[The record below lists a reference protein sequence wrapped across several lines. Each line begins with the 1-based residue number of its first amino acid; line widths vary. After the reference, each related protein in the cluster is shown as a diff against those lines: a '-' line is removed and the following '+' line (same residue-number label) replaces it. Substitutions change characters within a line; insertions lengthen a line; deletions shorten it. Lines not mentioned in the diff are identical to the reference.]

1 MNTDHKQKRAQ
12 SCFGFV
18 SDLRLSA
25 FICGS
30 LLLCLLSCLDTR
42 AQSAADQR
50 LQPQIPDSFGV
61 NINFI
66 EPKRGELNMIAAG
79 GFRWVR
85 MDFKWE
91 LTERVKGTYDFGPY
105 ERLLAALDAANLRAL
120 FVLDYGNP
128 LYDGSAPP
136 RTAAARAAFA
146 RWAVAAAKRFANHG
160 ILWELYN
167 EPNHNQ
173 FWPPDPNV
181 NEYIQL
187 AQEVGKEFRAS
198 VPAEKLIGPATSG
211 IDFTFLEACF
221 KAGLLDYWSA
231 VSVHPYRQDA
241 PETVSPDYARLRDL
255 IRIYKPGAA
264 IPIISSEWGYSAVWA
279 GMDVEKQGA
288 LLAREWLI
296 NISNGIPLS
305 IWYDWRNDGMD
316 TQEPEHHFGT
326 VTYQYVPKFPY
337 LAAKTFSKFFDG
349 YVFVKRINVGG
360 LDDFVFLF
368 QKGSDTR
375 IAAWTITKRPHRIS
389 LSLGAGKYELIN
401 HLGDSLP
408 SVTTPLASVTN
419 VTPEVLI
426 EITDNPIYLRRE

>member
-1 MNTDHKQKRAQ
+1 MSHFQTKI
-12 SCFGFV
+12 V
-18 SDLRLSA
+18 
-25 FICGS
+25 
-30 LLLCLLSCLDTR
+30 LLVLLIALSCVDAT
-42 AQSAADQR
+42 AQGTNDQR

-61 NINFI
+61 NIDFT
-66 EPKRGELNMIAAG
+66 EPKRGELNMIATG

-85 MDFKWE
+85 KDFKWD

-105 ERLLAALDAANLRAL
+105 ERLLAALDAAGLRAL
-120 FVLDYGNP
+120 FILDYGNP
-128 LYDGSAPP
+128 LYDGGAPP
-136 RTAAARAAFA
+136 RTAATRAAFA
-146 RWAVAAAKRFANHG
+146 RWAVAAAKRFANRG

-167 EPNHNQ
+167 EPNNNQ
-173 FWPPDPNV
+173 FWPPGPNV

-187 AQEVGKEFRAS
+187 AQEVGKQFRAS

-211 IDFTFLEACF
+211 IDFAFLEACF

-231 VSVHPYRQDA
+231 VSVHPYRQEA

-255 IRIYKPGAA
+255 IRTSKPGAD

-288 LLAREWLI
+288 LLARQWFI

-305 IWYDWRNDGMD
+305 IWYEWRNDGMD
-316 TQEPEHHFGT
+316 AQEPEHHFGT

-337 LAAKTFSKFFDG
+337 LAAKTFSRFFDG
-349 YVFVKRINVGG
+349 YTFVKRIDIGG
-360 LDDFVFLF
+360 LDDFVFVF

-375 IAAWTITKRPHRIS
+375 IAAWTITKRPHRIR

-408 SVTTPLASVTN
+408 SVTTPPASVTN
-419 VTPEVLI
+419 VTPEVLL
-426 EITDNPIYLRRE
+426 EITDNPIYLRRESP